1 MRWEDIGRSRNI
13 EDRRGGGGRVGRGMA
28 GLPMSAGGIIV
39 LLVLS
44 LVFRTNLFSMVGMVP
59 GATPSTTSTSS
70 SIDDPQEEA
79 EVRFLSFVLDDIQE
93 TWTTIFADGGLQYQD
108 ARLVL
113 YRQLDQ
119 SACGMA
125 QAAMGPFYCP
135 ADQRVYLDLS
145 FFDELSRRLGAPG
158 DFAEAYVVA
167 HEMGHHVQNLLGL
180 SSQVSQ
186 AQRANPGNANELSVA
201 LELQADCF
209 AGVWGASAAARGL
222 LEQGDLEEGLTA
234 AAAVGDD
241 RLQRETTGRVTPD
254 TFTHGTSAQRMQWFR
269 TGFDSG
275 SASACETFQGN

>member
-59 GATPSTTSTSS
+59 GATPGTTSTSS

-93 TWTTIFADGGLQYQD
+93 TWTTIFANSGLQYQD

-145 FFDELSRRLGAPG
+145 FFDELARRLGAPG

-209 AGVWGASAAARGL
+209 AGVWGASAAERGL

-269 TGFDSG
+269 TGFDNG